1 MPTFEP
7 LWPSFEYKPHQ
18 ISGIDWMLDREDVA
32 ESGGLLCD
40 EMGLGKTIEILGVI
54 QNSIKQNTLLLCPKA
69 VIAQWVSVAVKS
81 KMNALQFNEK
91 KETWDFIQPA
101 RFFSGRPFLFITNY
115 EKIVRRFSLVNR
127 VWDRVVLDEAHKI
140 ANAKGTLY
148 ESVSKIDY
156 KTIWCVTATPIVNT
170 LNDMKSLFELV
181 GYKRDELNNYSRLLE
196 IIEESCL
203 HRSME
208 EMRALLPELPKA
220 AKITKVRLDFET
232 EEEEE
237 FYRGVQGK
245 IMRIWKATARD
256 QQFVFIQLL
265 MKLRQLSIHPQV
277 FINGMKRKYGDYERE
292 DFEIPSTKFISLKNK
307 IESHMK
313 GAKWIVFCQFHDEMN
328 MLNEYLSESPA
339 VWRVQQY
346 HGGLTQKEK
355 DEVIERSHDVIEEY
369 GKNDILLVQLQSG
382 GVGLNLQHFTQVVFM
397 SPWWTSALMDQ
408 AIGRAVRIG
417 QKEQVE
423 VTLFVLKEED
433 SLNIDE
439 KMLEKA
445 REKKE
450 LLVTVFKSANKGN
463 NFEELCSDLDSL
475 ENEIEDFYS
484 NEIEEEDPVN

>member
-1 MPTFEP
+1 MADLEP
-7 LWPSFEYKPHQ
+7 LWPSFEYKAHQ
-18 ISGIDWMLDREDVA
+18 ISGIDWMLDREDA
-32 ESGGLLCD
+32 DESGGLLCD

-69 VIAQWVSVAVKS
+69 VIAQWVSVCIKAKI
-81 KMNALQFNEK
+81 NALQFNEK

-148 ESVSKIDY
+148 SSVKKIEY

-170 LNDMKSLFELV
+170 LNDMKALIHLV
-181 GYKRDELNNYSRLLE
+181 GYKRDELNNYSRFVE
-196 IIEESCL
+196 IVKESCL

-208 EMRALLPELPKA
+208 EMRSLLPELPRA
-220 AKITKVRLDFET
+220 AKISKVRLDFET

-237 FYRGVQGK
+237 FYRGIQGN
-245 IMRIWKATARD
+245 IMKMWKATPRD

-277 FINGMKRKYGDYERE
+277 YINGIKRKYGDYERE
-292 DFEIPSTKFISLKNK
+292 DFLEPSTKFISLKKK
-307 IESHMK
+307 IESHME
-313 GAKWIVFCQFHDEMN
+313 GAKWIVFCQFHDEMK

-355 DEVIERSHDVIEEY
+355 DEVIEKSHDEIEEF
-369 GKNDILLVQLQSG
+369 GKNDILLVQLHSG

-417 QKEQVE
+417 QTEQVE

-445 REKKE
+445 KEKKE
-450 LLVTVFKSANKGN
+450 LLIAVFKNANKGN
-463 NFEELCSDLDSL
+463 NFAELCSDMDSL
-475 ENEIEDFYS
+475 ENEIEDFYVES
-484 NEIEEEDPVN
+484 DDEGEDPK